1 MKKISPYDLIESIF
15 NPSSIP
21 ISFILQNTEIQKK
34 NPNKYGYDVYE
45 EQFNE
50 FGEQINRN
58 ILGKYDEEID
68 GIKATTFSIGE
79 NLQDERDRKRRLL
92 EVNYQ
97 LLSIYHCG
105 PRMNSIFLFL
115 DQIEIGW
122 KEIGIIGRAIAQ
134 ISLRCLHWRR
144 NCKVRAKQI
153 GQFNE
158 ETKIIFLNFI
168 FRFKKP
174 KKKVKK
180 LRQKLKADDLL
191 PLSGPGGSSSKDFG
205 KRLRVHHDVDTDDV
219 NDTDFKDIKI
229 EEEDNELEKILSKTR
244 RLKQKESLISKSL
257 APEETDTSV
266 KMEMD
271 SDDENGD
278 ITSKDNNICL
288 NATAEFCRTLGDIP
302 TYGMSGNRDE
312 DAGDMM
318 DFEQEILEPDEP
330 IEEKRNMGG
339 TWNSVNPDLEAI
351 VEDKSNEM
359 TEVAILDEEPDV
371 GSGMGAALKL
381 ALSKGYLER
390 EESNRPSNTRMA
402 HLQAKNYSIEDKAY
416 AWVSYGES

>member
-1 MKKISPYDLIESIF
+1 M
-15 NPSSIP
+15 
-21 ISFILQNTEIQKK
+21 
-34 NPNKYGYDVYE
+34 
-45 EQFNE
+45 
-50 FGEQINRN
+50 
-58 ILGKYDEEID
+58 
-68 GIKATTFSIGE
+68 
-79 NLQDERDRKRRLL
+79 
-92 EVNYQ
+92 
-97 LLSIYHCG
+97 
-105 PRMNSIFLFL
+105 
-115 DQIEIGW
+115 
-122 KEIGIIGRAIAQ
+122 
-134 ISLRCLHWRR
+134 
-144 NCKVRAKQI
+144 
-153 GQFNE
+153 
-158 ETKIIFLNFI
+158 
-168 FRFKKP
+168 
-174 KKKVKK
+174 
-180 LRQKLKADDLL
+180 
-191 PLSGPGGSSSKDFG
+191 
-205 KRLRVHHDVDTDDV
+205 DTDDV
-219 NDTDFKDIKI
+219 NDNDYKDMKV

-244 RLKQKESLISKSL
+244 RLKQKESLITKSL
-257 APEETDTSV
+257 PPEDQTDQTA

-278 ITSKDNNICL
+278 VESKDNIWL

-318 DFEQEILEPDEP
+318 DFEHEVLEPEEP
-330 IEEKRNMGG
+330 IEEKRNTGG

-416 AWVSYGES
+416 A